1 MTTKQDNLENK
12 MQRKIIALVF
22 LSIIATL
29 LVVSHNA
36 PLNTAYAQEP
46 SQDFTVRA
54 TSIYQNSKLV
64 ISQWDLEYSFQS
76 LEDLKAETGDGL
88 AASGKYGDTV
98 SAVTL
103 RSEELPYFG
112 HSGLNCVF

>member
-1 MTTKQDNLENK
+1 
-12 MQRKIIALVF
+12 MQRKIIPSIL

-29 LVVSHNA
+29 LLVSCTV
-36 PLNTAYAQEP
+36 PLNMAYAQES
-46 SQDFTVRA
+46 SQGFTAKA

-103 RSEELPYFG
+103 KSEELPYFG